1 MLSVS
6 PGLCADWDVIAQDA
20 PHTGSSRWLR
30 LAEDRL
36 PGSLTF
42 RYVRD
47 GLTQVAMRG
56 LLLHEPMRNEW
67 LDPQAIASGRG
78 AHLGLASGGP
88 HPWHG
93 RHAADVYPCLTI
105 MYPNYDAFP
114 VGPASAESA
123 ALADFVG
130 SLRAWAQDRGARS
143 IAFLYLTPEAT
154 TLCGSL
160 RAAGFQFMPLTTRA
174 EMAVTWQD
182 FGGYLAGLPYK
193 RRTSIG
199 REIRALKE
207 AGVSVAIEE
216 LSKVEHDLIPLRCLL
231 MRKYRGSADPG
242 REAVWFARVRAAFAP
257 DEITVF
263 TARISGIPVAFSLF
277 VRDGSRWTALLTGMD
292 YSNPAARYSHF
303 ATMYYMPAGHAPD
316 IPVQRIF
323 YGIAS
328 QDAKRFRGCD
338 LIPLMAAVTP

>member
-6 PGLCADWDVIAQDA
+6 SGLCADWDAIAQGA
-20 PHTGSSRWLR
+20 PHTGRSRWLR

-42 RYVRD
+42 RYIRD

-56 LLLHEPMRNEW
+56 LLLREPMRNEW
-67 LDPQAIASGRG
+67 LDPRMIASGQG
-78 AHLGLASGGP
+78 AHLGLAVGGP
-88 HPWHG
+88 HPWRG

-114 VGPASAESA
+114 VGPASAEPS
-123 ALADFVG
+123 ALARFVG
-130 SLRAWAQDRGARS
+130 SLRTWARDHGARS
-143 IAFLYLTPEAT
+143 IAFLYLTPDAAA
-154 TLCGSL
+154 LCGSL
-160 RAAGFQFMPLTTRA
+160 RAEGFRFLPLTTRA
-174 EMAVTWQD
+174 EMAVTWRD

-199 REIRALKE
+199 RELRALGE

-216 LSKVEHDLIPLRCLL
+216 LGQVEPDLIPLRCMLT
-231 MRKYRGSADPG
+231 RKYRGSADPA
-242 REAVWFARVRAAFAP
+242 REAAWFTRVREAFAP

-263 TARISGIPVAFSLF
+263 TARAGAVPVAFSLF
-277 VRDGSRWTALLTGMD
+277 VRDGARWTALLTGMD

-303 ATMYYMPAGHAPD
+303 ATMYYTPAGHAPG
-316 IPVQRIF
+316 IAVQRIF

-338 LIPLMAAVTP
+338 LIPLTAAVTP